1 MEIENLLDKFWF
13 RLVLVLVASVY
24 VTELGS
30 MDSLATRL
38 RTVDFYKEYIATVL
52 ISLSVV
58 EFVNGINVRL
68 NRKVPWHGH
77 IFYRLLLQALLGWLL
92 PLIMVFLMATGYFYA
107 YDVDIFRTDYL
118 YYGFPFV
125 VLLILLINIVFLMT
139 PYFVLGI
146 RLLRNSQ
153 DTSPT
158 PVMPLAEDAAAH
170 TTAVMRIK
178 VQDGNSALF
187 LSPEQIAGAYIIDG
201 RVIVRHKDANEYLTD
216 LTLDE
221 LEKEYLPMQN
231 FFRINRQLIAS
242 RCSCK
247 AYKPLEFGKIEVD
260 LSIPVPANTVV
271 SQLKAKH
278 FKVWLEN
285 QQV

>member
-1 MEIENLLDKFWF
+1 MDMDNLLDKFWF
-13 RLVLVLVASVY
+13 RLVLVMVASVY

-30 MDSLATRL
+30 MHSLATRM

-58 EFVNGINVRL
+58 ELVHAINVRL

-77 IFYRLLLQALLGWLL
+77 IFYRLLLQALLGWIL
-92 PLIMVFLMATGYFYA
+92 PLILVFLMATGYFYA

-125 VLLILLINIVFLMT
+125 VLLILLLNIVFLMT
-139 PYFVLGI
+139 PYFMLGI
-146 RLLRNSQ
+146 RLFQNSQ

-158 PVMPLAEDAAAH
+158 AIPLADDGREH
-170 TTAVMRIK
+170 TTPVMRIK

-201 RVIVRHKDANEYLTD
+201 RVIVRHKEANEYLTD

-221 LEKEYLPMQN
+221 LEKEYLPMQD

-247 AYKPLEFGKIEVD
+247 AYKPLEYGKIEVD

-278 FKVWLEN
+278 FKGWLEN